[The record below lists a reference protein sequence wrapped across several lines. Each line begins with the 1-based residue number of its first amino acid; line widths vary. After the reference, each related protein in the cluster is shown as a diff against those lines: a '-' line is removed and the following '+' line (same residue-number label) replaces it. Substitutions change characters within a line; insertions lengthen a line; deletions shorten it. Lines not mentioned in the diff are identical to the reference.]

1 MTACYRCHRPG
12 HYADS
17 CPDSIPAASKDEHL
31 ARIDAYVEDWIEG
44 RITIDQT
51 RRAISDENRLYY
63 GDACPRKLTWP

>member
-1 MTACYRCHRPG
+1 MACYRCHRPG

-17 CPDSIPAASKDEHL
+17 CPESIPAAGKDEHL

-44 RITIDQT
+44 RITIDQK

-63 GDACPRKLTWP
+63 GDACPRRLIWP